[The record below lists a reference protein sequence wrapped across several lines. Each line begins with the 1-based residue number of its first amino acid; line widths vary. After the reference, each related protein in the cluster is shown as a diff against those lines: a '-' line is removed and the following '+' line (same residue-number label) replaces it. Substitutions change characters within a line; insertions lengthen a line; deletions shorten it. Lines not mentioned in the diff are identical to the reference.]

1 MTSGLSPLD
10 TMAMHMVAG
19 ASPKVR
25 ELFQRLAER
34 QSGSADWQRR
44 CYEASPGSPST
55 LAFEAPVLPLCVER
69 ADGGRIWD
77 VDGNEYIDCHMGY
90 TAGVL
95 GHNPPAVAKVVNELM
110 PRGLGA
116 GHFFPEQV
124 ELAELVKEMVPGAD
138 RVSMFH
144 TGGEAIAAAVRM
156 ARATRGKMRVA
167 KFEGCY
173 HGSRDIGLHNT
184 WMILSGMPPGDP
196 VNAITPS
203 VATGGLPTRGD
214 DEFMV
219 LAFNDPSALERIR
232 AEADS
237 LACIVCDPTPVFAS
251 PWLDGA
257 RQFVRELALLASELD
272 VPLILDEIVCGFRI
286 AKGGAR
292 QWAEIE
298 PAMSCFGKITS
309 GLGVPMSM
317 VVGDSRYVDAARTAG
332 MFRDYGGN
340 KVWAASTMSC
350 NFVAVISALAQ
361 MRYLDDNHDDVL
373 ARLDRNHARLAEQI
387 AEIGQRRSVP
397 ICIQGNPRLQMQL
410 SFSDHADVEP
420 SYRGMMQDTSP
431 AEFMKLIAFT
441 FYLREN
447 GVYMK
452 AIPSMN
458 LSAGHTDADIDGL
471 AGAIDASIGQMTE
484 DGVL

>member
-1 MTSGLSPLD
+1 MSAGLSPLD

-19 ASPKVR
+19 ANPRVR
-25 ELFQRLAER
+25 DLFQRLADR
-34 QSGSADWQRR
+34 QSRSAQWQQR

-77 VDGNEYIDCHMGY
+77 VDGHEYIDCHMGY

-95 GHNPPAVAKVVNELM
+95 GHNPKPVAEAVSALM

-116 GHFFPEQV
+116 GHFFAEQV

-138 RVSMFH
+138 RVSFFH
-144 TGGEAIAAAVRM
+144 TGGEAIAAGVRM
-156 ARATRGKMRVA
+156 ARATRGKLRVA

-196 VNAITPS
+196 VQSITPS

-232 AEADS
+232 SEADS

-251 PWLDGA
+251 PWLDEA
-257 RQFVRELALLASELD
+257 RAFVRELAQLAAELEI
-272 VPLILDEIVCGFRI
+272 PLILDEIVCGFRI
-286 AKGGAR
+286 ARSGAR
-292 QWAEIE
+292 EWADIQ

-309 GLGVPMSM
+309 GLGVPLSM
-317 VVGDSRYVDAARTAG
+317 VAGDSTYVDAARTAG
-332 MFRDYGGN
+332 MFRDYGGS
-340 KVWAASTMSC
+340 KVWAASTVSC
-350 NFVAVISALAQ
+350 NFVAIASGLAQ
-361 MRYLDDNHDDVL
+361 MRYLHTNHDDIL
-373 ARLDRNHARLAEQI
+373 ARLDRNHARLSDHLR
-387 AEIGQRRSVP
+387 EIGARRSVP
-397 ICIQGNPRLQMQL
+397 ICIQGSPRLQMQL
-410 SFSDHADVEP
+410 SFSDHGNVEP
-420 SYRGMMQDTSP
+420 SYRGMMADTSP

-441 FYLREN
+441 FYLRER

-458 LSAGHTDADIDGL
+458 LSAGHTDEDIDDL
-471 AGAIDASIGQMTE
+471 ASAIDASIGQMVE